1 MLVAM
6 LLSPATMRIS
16 IFITCLMRQ
25 EREILPQKSHFQEST
40 RISHIAAGRLALGSH
55 ASRAVVV
62 PVTTKEAVTAAFP
75 CSLASRRRVA
85 REEKGRREQVERP
98 ASITTGRER
107 CRSGRWRW
115 RQSRRRMIRPSWVV
129 EVAVVEEAADPAV
142 GVVEATADQAR
153 RWRPR
158 GGANEAERVLAGSA
172 AAMVMSRPTLLLVA
186 APPPGGR
193 RGGHQGVLG
202 GPHRRHCFGVLRG
215 GREERGRR
223 RGSWEQ

>member
-1 MLVAM
+1 
-6 LLSPATMRIS
+6 
-16 IFITCLMRQ
+16 
-25 EREILPQKSHFQEST
+25 
-40 RISHIAAGRLALGSH
+40 
-55 ASRAVVV
+55 V